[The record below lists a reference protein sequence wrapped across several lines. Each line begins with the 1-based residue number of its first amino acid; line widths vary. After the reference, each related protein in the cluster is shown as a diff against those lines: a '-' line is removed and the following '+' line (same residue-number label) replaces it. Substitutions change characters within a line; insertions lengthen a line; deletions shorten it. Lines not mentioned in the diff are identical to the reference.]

1 MTQSRIRLRRADSET
16 ISSVVALLE
25 ANDLPSGDVRSKAD
39 RFYLAS
45 LEPDGPA
52 SAPLD
57 GDGANSVDVDG
68 VDPVGVGGI
77 EIEGRHGLLRS
88 VVVRESARGRGIGT
102 ALCDAL
108 ETRAAAE
115 GVETLFLLTTT
126 AADFF
131 AERGYGHVDRAAVPA
146 EIRGTTQFGELCP
159 ATATCLRKSLSRR
172 NHRG

>member
-1 MTQSRIRLRRADSET
+1 MTEPRITLRRADAGT
-16 ISSVVALLE
+16 VPTVVALLE

-45 LEPDGPA
+45 LERGE
-52 SAPLD
+52 L
-57 GDGANSVDVDG
+57 GA
-68 VDPVGVGGI
+68 DPVGVGGI
-77 EIEGRHGLLRS
+77 EVEGRHGLLRS

-108 ETRAAAE
+108 EARAAAE

-131 AERGYGHVDRAAVPA
+131 AERGYERVERSAVPP
-146 EIRGTTQFGELCP
+146 EIRGTSQFAELCP
-159 ATATCLRKSLSRR
+159 ATATCMRTSLSGRVSR
-172 NHRG
+172 E